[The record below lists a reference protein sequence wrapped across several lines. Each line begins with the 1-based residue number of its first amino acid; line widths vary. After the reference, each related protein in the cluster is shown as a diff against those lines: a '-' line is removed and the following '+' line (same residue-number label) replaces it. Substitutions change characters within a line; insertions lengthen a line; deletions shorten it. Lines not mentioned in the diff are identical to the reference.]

1 MKILFLLLTISSAYA
16 YEGFKLP
23 DEFFFGVSNAPAQV
37 EDGLDDTWMEFAA
50 SGKTSAFKNHAFPTE
65 KLQFWSHPEIE
76 IDMAKKTG
84 VTVFR
89 MGIDWGRVMPTEGTF
104 DEAVLVRYQEILKM
118 VQARNMKVML
128 SLMHHSV
135 PKWLAAK
142 GGWTNPIAQEQF
154 VLFAKILM
162 ERFNQNVEWWITFNE
177 GNVFAMLTYSVGIW
191 PPGVKGSLF
200 SPLALGPFKGA
211 AVEAM
216 DRMTDAHNEFYDWA
230 HGKYPQSKIGLAHN
244 MAYYTGK
251 NFFNRIAASFVDSMM
266 NWRFPDH
273 VKGRMDFYGFNY
285 YGAEWLKGGQID
297 IDPEEE
303 YSDAGR
309 AIYPQGLLYLLK
321 EIHERYPKLPIVIT
335 ENGVGDET
343 DILRPSYLIE
353 HLAVVNEAITL
364 GIPVKGYVLWSLT
377 DNFEW
382 ADGYCPKFGIVA
394 VDRANGMK
402 RIERPSFSLF
412 SKIAQSKIVLTVER
426 TSAWENVQKN
436 VGFDRPFCRHDDGV
450 TSLNEPKLRK
460 FVKKDWRFSL

>member
-1 MKILFLLLTISSAYA
+1 MLILVATAHAS
-16 YEGFKLP
+16 EGFKLP
-23 DEFFFGVSNAPAQV
+23 DDFFFGVANAPAQV
-37 EDGLDDTWMEFAA
+37 EDGLDDTWMEFALA
-50 SGKTSAFKNHAFPTE
+50 GKSAAFNNQVSPTE
-65 KLQFWSHPEIE
+65 KLQFWTHPEIE
-76 IDMAKKTG
+76 IDMAAKTG

-89 MGIDWGRVMPTEGTF
+89 MGIDWGRVMPSEGKI
-104 DEAVLVRYQEILKM
+104 DEAALVRYQEILNM
-118 VQARNMKVML
+118 VQAKKMKVML

-135 PKWLAAK
+135 PKWLALK
-142 GGWTNPIAQEQF
+142 GGWTAPLAHEQF
-154 VLFAKILM
+154 VFFSKTLM
-162 ERFNQNVEWWITFNE
+162 ERFHQDVEWWITFNE
-177 GNVFAMLTYSVGIW
+177 GNIFAMLTYSVGIW
-191 PPGVKGSLF
+191 PPGIKGSLF

-211 AVEAM
+211 AAQAM

-230 HGKYPQSKIGLAHN
+230 HPKYPQSKIGLAHN

-251 NFFNRIAASFVDSMM
+251 NFFNRIAASFIDSMM
-266 NWRFPDH
+266 NWRFPDR

-285 YGAEWLKGGQID
+285 YGAEWVKGGQID

-309 AIYPQGLLYLLK
+309 AINPQGLLELLK
-321 EIHERYPKLPIVIT
+321 EIYERYPMLPILIT
-335 ENGVGDET
+335 ENGIGDET

-353 HLAVVNEAITL
+353 HLAVVNQAIQL

-394 VDRANGMK
+394 VDRLNGMK

-412 SKIAQSKIVLTVER
+412 SSIAKTKTVSTSER
-426 TSAWENVQKN
+426 NMAWDNVQKN
-436 VGFDRPFCRHDDGV
+436 VGLNRPFCRHDDGV